1 MSKESKVPVA
11 ELQTDMVLTRD
22 LINSK
27 GQLVLAEGTSLSTGY
42 ITRLRENDILDA
54 WVREREKFS
63 NGLPLQTVKSYETAV
78 KCVEDLF
85 RSATTDTDIDLA
97 QTLQALRE
105 LSVACEKQ
113 SNFLNLITQL
123 RSYDEYTYQHSI
135 GVGLL
140 SCQIGRWL
148 KLSEEVCM
156 ELLLAGSLHDIGK
169 CEVSEAI
176 LKKPGRLT
184 AEEYEIVKCHAE
196 RGYAMLAKAGV
207 PEHIALAALSH
218 HERMDGTGYPRKLLG
233 AEIDL
238 FGRIVAV
245 ADVYNAMTTNR
256 VYRGASSA
264 YKVLDE
270 LQQNAFGSLD
280 PLVVSVFVQNMTS
293 FLVGNVV
300 ELNDGTVGTV
310 VLLPAH
316 RPARPLLR
324 TEAGFVDLL
333 MRMDLFIQEVKVV

>member
-1 MSKESKVPVA
+1 
-11 ELQTDMVLTRD
+11 
-22 LINSK
+22 
-27 GQLVLAEGTSLSTGY
+27 
-42 ITRLRENDILDA
+42 
-54 WVREREKFS
+54 
-63 NGLPLQTVKSYETAV
+63 
-78 KCVEDLF
+78 
-85 RSATTDTDIDLA
+85 
-97 QTLQALRE
+97 
-105 LSVACEKQ
+105 
-113 SNFLNLITQL
+113 
-123 RSYDEYTYQHSI
+123 
-135 GVGLL
+135 
-140 SCQIGRWL
+140 
-148 KLSEEVCM
+148 
-156 ELLLAGSLHDIGK
+156 
-169 CEVSEAI
+169 
-176 LKKPGRLT
+176 
-184 AEEYEIVKCHAE
+184 
-196 RGYAMLAKAGV
+196 
-207 PEHIALAALSH
+207 
-218 HERMDGTGYPRKLLG
+218 
-233 AEIDL
+233 
-238 FGRIVAV
+238 VAV